1 MSLKSYLQATLDKND
16 FLWIEVANSEGLSI
30 CEAGADEL
38 AELAARLPAFLKS
51 GDDVAKAAQ
60 LGHGMGFMLLM
71 PKRGS
76 YALLM
81 RSFEVRDQS
90 FMLVVGTANLPSKP
104 KHVLDGVCKEVG
116 AFL

>member
-1 MSLKSYLQATLDKND
+1 MSLKSRLKEMLDEND
-16 FLWIEVANSEGLSI
+16 FLWIEVTNNEGLSI
-30 CEAGADEL
+30 CEAGSDEL
-38 AELAARLPAFLKS
+38 TELAARLPGFLKS
-51 GDDVAKAAQ
+51 GDEIAKAAQ

-90 FMLVVGTANLPSKP
+90 FTLVVGTAQLPSKP
-104 KHVLDGVCKEVG
+104 RQVLDEICKETG
-116 AFL
+116 GYL